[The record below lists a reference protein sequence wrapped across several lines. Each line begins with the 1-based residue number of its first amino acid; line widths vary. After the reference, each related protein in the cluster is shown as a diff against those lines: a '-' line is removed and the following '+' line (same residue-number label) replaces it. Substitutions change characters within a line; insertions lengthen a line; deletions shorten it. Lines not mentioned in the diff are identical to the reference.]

1 MIKLFNF
8 EISFVNLQALIALAS
23 FILTL
28 FLSRIA
34 AKIMRGELKASNIF
48 LFYLR
53 VSVGFTLVASIYLGL
68 YSFMGQN
75 VLF

>member
-53 VSVGFTLVASIYLGL
+53 VLVGFTLVASIYLGL